1 MSNNTR
7 TESVPTNSLSAE
19 CTAYRADLEAKGW
32 IVIKPGD
39 IAELRRTN
47 TYDEYELGSFR
58 TRPQC
63 DPRGNVIGAYYEI
76 WRRKRAAP
84 AEMHGPASAADLL
97 GKKP

>member
-7 TESVPTNSLSAE
+7 TANVPTNSLSAE

-32 IVIKPGD
+32 MPVKPGD

-47 TYDEYELGSFR
+47 TYDLYELGSFK
-58 TRPQC
+58 TRPQT

-76 WRRKRAAP
+76 WRRLRAQQPGA
-84 AEMHGPASAADLL
+84 HGPATAADLL
-97 GKKP
+97 EGKS